1 MRNKIVAGN
10 WKMNLNAEEVVQLVF
25 SLQQLFMTDTFWEE
39 EVTVILAPSYIHL
52 PTVLDNTKS
61 TKLFVAAQNCHHH
74 DKGAYT
80 GEVSAAMLASYGV
93 RFCIVGHSERRI
105 YFAED
110 ATTIAGKINL
120 LLQHHITP
128 IFCCGE
134 PLSVRE
140 SQQEKDYVKAQVE
153 GSLFHLSEEA
163 IQKIV
168 IAYEPV
174 WAIGT
179 GLTATPQQA
188 QDMHVFIRNCI
199 AERYGV
205 AIAQEISILY
215 GGSCNAQNAG
225 ELFACSDID
234 GGLIGGASLKAEDF
248 FTIIQ
253 SFHG

>member
-10 WKMNLNAEEVVQLVF
+10 WKMNLNAGEAEQLVI
-25 SLQQLFMTDTFWEE
+25 SLQQLMTEDSWDEA
-39 EVTVILAPSYIHL
+39 VTVIIAPSYVHL
-52 PTVLDNTKS
+52 TKILDSTKS
-61 TKLFVAAQNCHHH
+61 KKMYVAAQNCYHN

-93 RFCIVGHSERRI
+93 PYCIVGHSERRM

-110 ATTIAGKINL
+110 AATIAGKINL
-120 LLQHHITP
+120 LLQYHITP

-134 PLSVRE
+134 PLSVRDSHQE
-140 SQQEKDYVKAQVE
+140 MDFVKSQME
-153 GSLFHLSEEA
+153 GSLFHLSGEA

-199 AERYGV
+199 ADRYGV

-215 GGSCNAQNAG
+215 GGSCNTHNAA

-234 GGLIGGASLKAEDF
+234 GGLIGGASLNAIDF

>member
-10 WKMNLNAEEVVQLVF
+10 WKMNLNAGEAEQLVMT
-25 SLQQLFMTDTFWEE
+25 LQQLMTEASWDE
-39 EVTVILAPSYIHL
+39 EVTVILAPSYVHL
-52 PTVLDNTKS
+52 TKILDS
-61 TKLFVAAQNCHHH
+61 TKATKILVAAQNCYHH

-80 GEVSAAMLASYGV
+80 GEVSAEMLATYGV
-93 RFCIVGHSERRI
+93 HFCIVGHSERRM

-110 ATTIAGKINL
+110 AITIAGKINL
-120 LLQHHITP
+120 LLQYHITP

-134 PLSVRE
+134 PLSIRE
-140 SQQEKDYVKAQVE
+140 SRQEMDFVKAQME
-153 GSLFHLSEEA
+153 GSLYHLSQEA
-163 IQKIV
+163 IQNIV

-188 QDMHVFIRNCI
+188 QDMHVFIRNCL
-199 AERYGV
+199 AERYGI

-215 GGSCNAQNAG
+215 GGSCNAQNAA
-225 ELFACSDID
+225 ELFACPDID
-234 GGLIGGASLKAEDF
+234 GGLIGGASLKVKDF